1 MRQAVWRPYLS
12 YLYLWKSFCPRS
24 QADQIPAAS
33 ISFHSQFR
41 FYPPSLLYQKPG
53 WLCYFEVLRL
63 SCTYIEPLLEVLL
76 ILSSFQNWKE
86 NCQYCSNV
94 ISIHF
99 YAIHQT
105 CMLNRYFALFHI
117 FPKPVARLAGG
128 KWTFWQDMA
137 GQMGFGH
144 DSIIHDTNH
153 LHHFS
158 SSWFASTI
166 SFCEV
171 FCALAEFFCILICG
185 FDLNCLSRR
194 DKETKLMFMWKL
206 R

>member
-1 MRQAVWRPYLS
+1 MRQAVSWPYLS

-41 FYPPSLLYQKPG
+41 FYPASLLYQKPG
-53 WLCYFEVLRL
+53 WLKCYFEVLRL
-63 SCTYIEPLLEVLL
+63 SCTYIEHLLEVLL

-86 NCQYCSNV
+86 NCQYCSIV

-117 FPKPVARLAGG
+117 FPKPVARLACG

-137 GQMGFGH
+137 GQMGFRH
-144 DSIIHDTNH
+144 DSIMPWYK
-153 LHHFS
+153 S
-158 SSWFASTI
+158 SSSFFVIMICIYNKFSWGILRIGWIFLYFDMWFWS
-166 SFCEV
+166 
-171 FCALAEFFCILICG
+171 
-185 FDLNCLSRR
+185 
-194 DKETKLMFMWKL
+194 
-206 R
+206 